1 MRNFRRYILVMP
13 LVLFAASGCLRV
25 EEEDMAPAEELVT
38 LSFEAVMEG
47 DQTKTALTGG
57 LGDAHRNLTWLPG
70 DEIAIFSHNNNQYY
84 KFTNINTEVS
94 EVGNFTGEA
103 VSRETYYAVYPYSAV
118 NYMHWEA
125 NQVDVKIPERQVY
138 AENTF
143 ATDMNPMVA
152 RTSKTEVLQFKNLCG
167 LLAVNLTSTEGDI
180 VKSVTLAAYDASGN
194 VAQIAGNF
202 GVDMNYETEPVLVTP
217 YSSDYKAVAGMIE
230 MDCGDGVQLSET
242 PVPFHFVLAPG
253 EYSKISIIVTTTD
266 GKTMIREGKNP
277 LTINRAEWIAAGSL
291 SYAENVSFDLS
302 SAGYAN
308 CYVVSKAG
316 VYSFNAS
323 VIGNGEFGMV
333 PNSGFHTDD
342 PSISP
347 VSAEILWEDRAGVV
361 AGAVCSDG
369 RISFVSTG
377 IEGNAL
383 IAAKDAD
390 GNILWSWHIW
400 SVNDQIDD
408 QVYVNSTGTYTVQ
421 DRNLGAIRDDR
432 GVDNEWLD
440 AVGVLYQWGRKDPFT
455 VVRNGTDIQKQ
466 LYTTNSSKVTI
477 AEAVANPTVFE
488 GSGNSSWETTGNSSM
503 WIRSQKTIYDPC
515 PSGYRVID
523 RNAWKGFTIDGNSH
537 YDERDYYN
545 VAADYDKGW
554 NFIYDGTNSTYYPA
568 TSYIYRNGGLELNRE
583 YYGNMWSSSISSS
596 SNAYR
601 LSYYSDSNGY
611 TGIELEGS
619 DNRTY
624 AYAVR
629 CMKDVNAVT
638 TVVSITG
645 VTSITMSSASVAGNI
660 SVDGDREVTRR
671 GFVYGTSADPVVDSD
686 MVVEAGEG
694 TGAFSAEI
702 TDLSAATKYYV
713 RAFAVVDGNTVYS
726 HASTFTTSNESGVI
740 DLSAAGTANCY
751 MISHAGTYKF
761 KATVKG
767 NGAAFVSNKS
777 DASEKANEEKTTINP
792 DTVKIL
798 WETLNTSDSVTEG
811 SVIASVS
818 LSGGYVTFTTPENF
832 TPGNALIAVTTAGKV
847 VWSWHIWAVD
857 SDPETDAQIY
867 QSGAMMMDRNLG
879 ALTVTPGD
887 VRSYGLF
894 YQWGR
899 KDPFFGSGDL
909 TSNTYA
915 ASYPVAEGSN
925 NAIVYVSNDANY
937 NNFAYAVANPS
948 CFIQGAYWADYGR
961 YWDSHKTMYDPCPVG
976 WRVPD
981 NDADVWSGFS
991 VSRSY
996 YGSYFDA
1003 PMSDPS
1009 AYYPYAGYLGY
1020 SGDMNYINGRAY
1032 LWKAND
1038 RGVFYTESSYVSN
1051 TTYSS
1056 YDGLSVRCMRDA
1068 EFSVTTTENIVNIA
1082 DTYAVVTGNLV
1093 ISDATVMDSKGFVFS
1108 DVTGDDLKLGK
1119 SDCSVADADNA
1130 LAGDMSVTLSGLKP
1144 NTTYWYRAYARGAY
1158 NTRYGEVRSFK
1169 TMASGDFNEGFG
1181 SEDFD
1186 WNEE

>member
-1 MRNFRRYILVMP
+1 MKKIRRYILLLP
-13 LVLFAASGCLRV
+13 LLMFAASGCLRI
-25 EEEDMAPAEELVT
+25 EEEDKAPAEELVT
-38 LSFEAVMEG
+38 LSFKAVME
-47 DQTKTALTGG
+47 DSQTKTALGGG
-57 LGDAHRNLTWLPG
+57 LGDAYRNLTWLPG
-70 DEIAIFSHNNNQYY
+70 DEISVFSHNYNQYQ

-103 VSRETYYAVYPYSAV
+103 VSRETYYAVYPYSSV
-118 NYMHWEA
+118 NYWHWEG
-125 NQVDVKIPERQVY
+125 NQVDLRIPEKQVY

-152 RTSKTEVLQFKNLCG
+152 KTSRNEVLQFKNLCG
-167 LLAVNLTSTEGDI
+167 LLAINLKSDSNDV
-180 VKSVTLAAYDASGN
+180 VKSVTLAAYDSAGN
-194 VAQIAGNF
+194 IAQIAGDF

-230 MDCGDGVQLSET
+230 MDCGEGVQLNGET
-242 PVPFHFVLAPG
+242 SVPFHFVLAPG
-253 EYSKISIIVTTTD
+253 EYSKISVIVTTTD

-277 LTINRAEWIAAGSL
+277 LTIKRAEWINAGSL
-291 SYAENVSFDLS
+291 SYAETVSFDLS

-308 CYVVSKAG
+308 CYVVSEAG

-323 VIGNGEFGMV
+323 VIGNGDFGMV

-342 PSISP
+342 PTISP

-383 IAAKDAD
+383 IAAKDAE
-390 GNILWSWHIW
+390 GTILWSWHIW
-400 SVNDQIDD
+400 SVNDTIDD
-408 QVYVNSTGTYTVQ
+408 QVYVNSTTGTYTVQ

-455 VVRNGTDIQKQ
+455 VVRNGTDVQKQ
-466 LYTTNSSKVTI
+466 LYTTNSSKVSI
-477 AEAVANPTVFE
+477 AESIANPTVFE
-488 GSGNSSWETTGNSSM
+488 GSGNSSWEDTGNSSM
-503 WIRSQKTIYDPC
+503 WINAQKTIYDPC
-515 PSGYRVID
+515 PSGYRVVD
-523 RNAWKGFTIDGNSH
+523 KNAWKGFTIDGNSH

-545 VAADYDKGW
+545 VASDYDKGW
-554 NFIYDGTNSTYYPA
+554 NFIYDGTHSTYYPA
-568 TSYIYRNGGLELNRE
+568 TSYIYRNGNLELNRE
-583 YYGNMWSSSISSS
+583 CYGNMWSSSTSSS

-601 LSYYSDSNGY
+601 LHYYSDHSGY

-624 AYAVR
+624 AYPVR
-629 CMKDVNAVT
+629 CMKDANAVT

-645 VTSITMSSASVAGNI
+645 VTGITMSSASVAGYI
-660 SVDGDREVTRR
+660 SVDGDRTVSRR
-671 GFVYGTSADPVVDSD
+671 GFVYGTSSNPAVENDTEI
-686 MVVEAGEG
+686 EAGEG
-694 TGAFSAEI
+694 TGAFDSEI
-702 TDLSAATKYYV
+702 TDLAAATKYYV

-726 HASTFTTSNESGVI
+726 NTSTFTTSNESGVI

-792 DTVKIL
+792 DNVKVV
-798 WETLNTSDSVTEG
+798 WETLNTSDAVTEG
-811 SVIASVS
+811 AIVASVS
-818 LSGGYVTFTTPENF
+818 LADGYVTFTTSENF

-857 SDPETDAQIY
+857 SDPESDAQIY

-879 ALTVTPGD
+879 ALNVTPGD
-887 VRSYGLF
+887 VRSYGLL

-899 KDPFFGSGDL
+899 KDPFMGSGDL
-909 TSNTYA
+909 TNNTYA
-915 ASYPVAEGSN
+915 ATYPVADGSN
-925 NAIVYVSNDANY
+925 NAIVYVNNDSNY
-937 NNFAYAVANPS
+937 NNFAYAVANPNH
-948 CFIQGAYWADYGR
+948 FIQGSNWANSGSYWN
-961 YWDSHKTMYDPCPVG
+961 SHKTMYDPCPVG

-981 NDADVWSGFS
+981 NDADVWNGFS
-991 VSRSY
+991 VSRTY

-1003 PMSDPS
+1003 PMSAPS
-1009 AYYPYAGYLGY
+1009 AYYPYVGHLGY
-1020 SGDMNYINGRAY
+1020 SGDLNSNNVDAYI
-1032 LWKAND
+1032 WKAND
-1038 RGVFYTESSYVSN
+1038 RGVFYTSSNVGNYS
-1051 TTYSS
+1051 YSS
-1056 YDGLSVRCMRDA
+1056 YYGFSVRCMKDA
-1068 EFSVTTTENIVNIA
+1068 EFTVTTSDEIVNIA
-1082 DTYAVVTGNLV
+1082 DTYAVVAGNLV
-1093 ISDATVMDSKGFVFS
+1093 ISDVTVMDSKGFVFS
-1108 DVTGDDLKLGK
+1108 DATEDPKLGK

-1169 TMASGDFNEGFG
+1169 TMAAGDFNEGFG

-1186 WNEE
+1186 WTE